1 MSMAHGS
8 RIPRPISKRVVLKR
22 TPSAP
27 SKLEELKAQFQE
39 RRCQERER
47 QLGAK
52 FQNCHQVDY
61 MVEKNSETKPGLLRD
76 FFHERRNTD
85 NDSIQYRYNKPIY
98 DDNKVIGY
106 THHPKLPYTKNSAG
120 RDKSNPLAPIQK
132 NTKPPSGGKCSKHS
146 RGRHLHLTPDLGN
159 SDGQMTAGT
168 DSSGSV
174 CDPLA
179 LPFQQK
185 PTLVKGRHRFRHASG
200 SSSSTDNRNVHVRKW
215 HPYSHLSLY
224 LLMFC

>member
-1 MSMAHGS
+1 MAHGS
-8 RIPRPISKRVVLKR
+8 RIPRPISKRAVLKR

-39 RRCQERER
+39 RRDR

-52 FQNCHQVDY
+52 FQNSHQVLSDY
-61 MVEKNSETKPGLLRD
+61 MVERNNETKPGLLRD
-76 FFHERRNTD
+76 YFHDRRNTD
-85 NDSIQYRYNKPIY
+85 NDSIQYHYNKPIY

-132 NTKPPSGGKCSKHS
+132 NTKPPSGGGKCSKHY
-146 RGRHLHLTPDLGN
+146 RGRRLHLTPDLGN
-159 SDGQMTAGT
+159 SDGQTTAGT

-179 LPFQQK
+179 PPFQQK

-200 SSSSTDNRNVHVRKW
+200 SSSSTENRNVQVREW
-215 HPYSHLSLY
+215 HLHSPHFVVMFVQSL
-224 LLMFC
+224 